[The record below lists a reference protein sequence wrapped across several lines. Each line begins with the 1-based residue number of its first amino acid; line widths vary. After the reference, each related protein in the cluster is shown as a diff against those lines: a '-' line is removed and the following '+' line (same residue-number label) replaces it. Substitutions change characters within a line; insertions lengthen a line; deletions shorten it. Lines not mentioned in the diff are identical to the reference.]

1 MVASKIWDF
10 GERFE
15 SDAFDSPHKGNLD
28 FFFVIHN
35 NTSRVIM
42 KVPYYCGMRHKW
54 GYGGNGIHAD
64 LRCLCFGMRVQ
75 VSLSPLKVIGYR
87 LKPTQFLSECDIT
100 KTEPLTSV
108 ELWKTV
114 YKEAGTFY

>member
-1 MVASKIWDF
+1 
-10 GERFE
+10 
-15 SDAFDSPHKGNLD
+15 
-28 FFFVIHN
+28 
-35 NTSRVIM
+35 M

-64 LRCLCFGMRVQ
+64 LRCLCFGMRVR
-75 VSLSPLKVIGYR
+75 VSLSPPKVIGYR

-108 ELWKTV
+108 ELWKTG
-114 YKEAGTFY
+114 YKEAECSIERGQLGSHEPNEKVNTAFPDYLYGVEVY